1 MLGVHA
7 LARMDFPIRTN
18 KRTVFSTALVLML
31 GWELFEYVIGLSSI
45 VGQLNDIIKDIL
57 VGSLGVIIGYI
68 VLKTTKR

>member
-1 MLGVHA
+1 
-7 LARMDFPIRTN
+7 
-18 KRTVFSTALVLML
+18 ML